1 MFISRKKFDNLVSHL
16 ASLTS
21 QHVATDKTVNKLV
34 KELDELKEELSK
46 KESIK
51 DTPVDNYY
59 SVYNLRE
66 FSRDHSL
73 TCKQLSNILG
83 VSVSTLSNWKKNP
96 QRVPTSKQKDI
107 EAALRSYLKLNKK
120 QQKALKG

>member
-46 KESIK
+46 KESTK
-51 DTPVDNYY
+51 DTQVDNYY
-59 SVYNLRE
+59 SVYNLKS
-66 FSRDHSL
+66 FARDHNL

-96 QRVPTSKQKDI
+96 QRVPTAKQKDI
-107 EAALRSYLKLNKK
+107 EASLRSYLKLNKK
-120 QQKALKG
+120 QQKVLKG